1 MHTVQT
7 TDGPD
12 VNGALNKKGKY
23 GRDFDLDRYTASDSG
38 DAIRIDD
45 LAGTSEDMKNQLV
58 NVGVIPDEKERSG
71 TILFIDNSESHCSTK
86 TNDAEVMSTQAALK
100 KYDGLK
106 DYFWKAV
113 SPDKDKYTAKTY
125 LENADGYFIRV
136 KAGKKVT
143 EPLQTCMMIDR
154 DRSIQNVHNIII
166 VEKDAHLEII
176 TGCTSHKH
184 ASDSLHIGV
193 SEIFIEDGGSL
204 IFSMVHNWGDKT
216 GVRPRTVTIMGRDTT
231 FVNNYVILN
240 PVGSMQS
247 YPVAYLNG
255 EGASVKF
262 NSICLSH
269 PGTEIDTGGEAVLN
283 APNTHAEII
292 SRSITIGG
300 TMMAR
305 GKLVGN
311 AKGAKA
317 HLECR
322 SLVLS
327 DNGSTLAVPELE
339 ANVADVEMT
348 HEAAVGKI
356 ARDQVEYLM
365 ARGLTED
372 EAVGMIVRGFLEG
385 GIRGLPDEL
394 KKEIDAA
401 IEKSNLGS

>member
-1 MHTVQT
+1 MPTAA
-7 TDGPD
+7 DGKD
-12 VNGALNKKGKY
+12 VKKALDKKAKY
-23 GRDFDLDRYTASDSG
+23 GQDLDLSKYVLGSYEPQ
-38 DAIRIDD
+38 RIDD
-45 LAGTSEDMKNQLV
+45 LEKTDDEMRKRLAE
-58 NVGVIPDEKERSG
+58 VGVVSDEKDRSG
-71 TILFIDNSESHCSTK
+71 TILFIDNAESHISTK
-86 TNDAEVMSTQAALK
+86 TPDVEILSTKEALK

-106 DYFWKAV
+106 EYFWKAV
-113 SPDKDKYTAKTY
+113 PPDKDKYTAKSY
-125 LENADGYFIRV
+125 LEEADGYFIRV
-136 KAGKKVT
+136 KKGKKVT
-143 EPLQTCMMIDR
+143 KPVQSCMMIGKNKA
-154 DRSIQNVHNIII
+154 IQNVHNIIV
-166 VEKDAHLEII
+166 VEEGAHLEVI
-176 TGCTSHKH
+176 TGCTTQKH
-184 ASDSLHIGV
+184 AGESLHIGV
-193 SEIFIEDGGSL
+193 SEIFVKEGGSL
-204 IFSMVHNWGDKT
+204 QFSMIHNWGEKT
-216 GVRPRTVTIMGRDTT
+216 GVRPRTVAIMEKNST

-247 YPVAYLNG
+247 YPTAYLNG

-269 PGTEIDTGGEAVLN
+269 PGSEIDTGGEVVLN

-300 TMMAR
+300 RMMAR

-311 AKGAKA
+311 AAGAKA

-322 SLVLS
+322 SLVLT
-327 DNGSTLAVPELE
+327 DNGNTLAVPELE

-365 ARGLTED
+365 TRGLTED

-385 GIRGLPDEL
+385 GIKGLPEDL
-394 KKEIDAA
+394 KKDIDEA

>member
-1 MHTVQT
+1 MQT
-7 TDGPD
+7 TASSD
-12 VNGALNKKGKY
+12 VTKALDKKGKY
-23 GRDFDLDRYTASDSG
+23 GRDFDLDKYASTSPNDSKE
-38 DAIRIDD
+38 IKD
-45 LAGTSEDMKNQLV
+45 LTKTSADMKSQLV
-58 NVGVIPDEKERSG
+58 NVGVVPDEKERSG
-71 TILFIDNSESHCSTK
+71 TILFIDNAQSHCSTK
-86 TNDAEVMSTQAALK
+86 TKDAEVMSTKDALK
-100 KYDGLK
+100 KYNGLK
-106 DYFWKAV
+106 EYFWKAV
-113 SPDKDKYTAKTY
+113 DPTKDKYTAKTY
-125 LENADGYFIRV
+125 LEESDGYFIRV
-136 KAGKKVT
+136 KEGKKVT

-154 DRSIQNVHNIII
+154 DKSIQNVHNIII
-166 VEKDAHLEII
+166 VEKNAHLEII

-216 GVRPRTVTIMGRDTT
+216 GVRPRTVTIMGKDTT

-269 PGTEIDTGGEAVLN
+269 PGTEIDTGGEVVLN

-322 SLVLS
+322 SLVLT

-365 ARGLTED
+365 TRGLTED

-385 GIRGLPDEL
+385 GIKGLPDEL
-394 KKEIDAA
+394 KKEIDDA

>member
-1 MHTVQT
+1 MQT
-7 TDGPD
+7 TASSD
-12 VNGALNKKGKY
+12 VTKALDKKGKY
-23 GRDFDLDRYTASDSG
+23 GRDFDLDEYASTSSDDSKE
-38 DAIRIDD
+38 IKD
-45 LAGTSEDMKNQLV
+45 LTKTSADMKSQLV

-71 TILFIDNSESHCSTK
+71 TILFIDNAQSHCSTK
-86 TNDAEVMSTQAALK
+86 TKDAEVMSTKDALK

-106 DYFWKAV
+106 EYYWKAV
-113 SPDKDKYTAKTY
+113 DPTKDKYTAKTY
-125 LENADGYFIRV
+125 LEESDGYFIRV
-136 KAGKKVT
+136 KEGKKVT

-154 DRSIQNVHNIII
+154 DKSIQNVHNIII
-166 VEKDAHLEII
+166 VEKNAHLEII

-216 GVRPRTVTIMGRDTT
+216 GVRPRTVTIMGKDTT

-269 PGTEIDTGGEAVLN
+269 PGTEIDTGGEVVLN

-322 SLVLS
+322 SLVLT

-339 ANVADVEMT
+339 ANVSDVEMT

-365 ARGLTED
+365 TRGLTED

-385 GIRGLPDEL
+385 GINGLPDEL
-394 KKEIDAA
+394 KKEIDDA

>member
-1 MHTVQT
+1 MQT
-7 TDGPD
+7 TASSD
-12 VNGALNKKGKY
+12 VTKALDKKGKY
-23 GRDFDLDRYTASDSG
+23 GRDFDLDQYASTSSDDSKV
-38 DAIRIDD
+38 IED
-45 LAGTSEDMKNQLV
+45 LTKTSADMKSQLV

-71 TILFIDNSESHCSTK
+71 TILFIDNAQSHCSTK
-86 TNDAEVMSTQAALK
+86 TKDAEVMSTKDALK

-106 DYFWKAV
+106 KYYWKAV
-113 SPDKDKYTAKTY
+113 DPTKDKYTAKTY
-125 LENADGYFIRV
+125 LEESDGYFIRV

-154 DRSIQNVHNIII
+154 DKSIQNVHNIIV
-166 VEKDAHLEII
+166 VEKNAHLEII

-216 GVRPRTVTIMGRDTT
+216 GVRPRTVTIMGKDTT

-269 PGTEIDTGGEAVLN
+269 PGTEIDTGGEVVLN

-322 SLVLS
+322 SLVLT

-339 ANVADVEMT
+339 ANVSDVEMT

-365 ARGLTED
+365 TRGLTED

-385 GIRGLPDEL
+385 GIKGLPDEL
-394 KKEIDAA
+394 KKEIDDA

>member
-1 MHTVQT
+1 MQT
-7 TDGPD
+7 TASSD
-12 VNGALNKKGKY
+12 VTKALDKKGKY
-23 GRDFDLDRYTASDSG
+23 GRDFDLDKYASTSSNDSKE
-38 DAIRIDD
+38 IKD
-45 LAGTSEDMKNQLV
+45 LTKTSADMKSQLV
-58 NVGVIPDEKERSG
+58 NVGVVPDEKERSG
-71 TILFIDNSESHCSTK
+71 TILFIDNAQSHCSTK
-86 TNDAEVMSTQAALK
+86 TKDAEVMSTKDALK
-100 KYDGLK
+100 KYNGLK
-106 DYFWKAV
+106 EYFWKAV
-113 SPDKDKYTAKTY
+113 DPTKDKYTAKTY
-125 LENADGYFIRV
+125 LEESDGYFIRV
-136 KAGKKVT
+136 KEGKKVT

-154 DRSIQNVHNIII
+154 DKSIQNVHNIII
-166 VEKDAHLEII
+166 VEKNAHLEII

-216 GVRPRTVTIMGRDTT
+216 GVRPRTVTIMGKDTT

-269 PGTEIDTGGEAVLN
+269 PGTEIDTGGEVVLN

-322 SLVLS
+322 SLVLT

-365 ARGLTED
+365 TRGLTED

-385 GIRGLPDEL
+385 GIKGLPDEL
-394 KKEIDAA
+394 KKEIDDA

>member
-1 MHTVQT
+1 MQT
-7 TDGPD
+7 TASSD
-12 VNGALNKKGKY
+12 VTKALNKKGKY
-23 GRDFDLDRYTASDSG
+23 GRDFDLDQYASTSSDDSKE
-38 DAIRIDD
+38 IED
-45 LAGTSEDMKNQLV
+45 LTKTSADMKSQLV

-71 TILFIDNSESHCSTK
+71 TILFIDNAQSHCSTK
-86 TNDAEVMSTQAALK
+86 TKDAEVMSTKDALK

-106 DYFWKAV
+106 EYYWKAV
-113 SPDKDKYTAKTY
+113 DPTKDKYTAKTC
-125 LENADGYFIRV
+125 LEESDGYFIRV

-154 DRSIQNVHNIII
+154 DKSIQNVHNIIV
-166 VEKDAHLEII
+166 VEKNAHLEII

-216 GVRPRTVTIMGRDTT
+216 GVRPRTVIIMGKDTT

-269 PGTEIDTGGEAVLN
+269 PGTEIDTGGEVVLN

-305 GKLVGN
+305 GKLIGN

-322 SLVLS
+322 SLVLT

-339 ANVADVEMT
+339 ANVSDVEMT

-365 ARGLTED
+365 TRGLTED

-385 GIRGLPDEL
+385 GIKGLPDEL
-394 KKEIDAA
+394 KKEIDDA

>member
-1 MHTVQT
+1 MQT
-7 TDGPD
+7 TNGSD
-12 VNGALNKKGKY
+12 VTKALDKKGKY
-23 GRDFDLDRYTASDSG
+23 GQDFDLNRYKSTDKNDVRAV
-38 DAIRIDD
+38 DD
-45 LAGTSEDMKNQLV
+45 LNKTSDDMKSQLI
-58 NVGVIPDEKERSG
+58 NVGIMPNENERSG
-71 TILFIDNSESHCSTK
+71 TILFINNGQSHCSSKTK
-86 TNDAEVMSTQAALK
+86 DAEVMSTKDALK
-100 KYDGLK
+100 KFDGLK
-106 DYFWKAV
+106 DYYWKAV
-113 SPDKDKYTAKTY
+113 DPMKDKYTAKTY
-125 LENADGYFIRV
+125 LEESDGYFIRV

-154 DRSIQNVHNIII
+154 DKSIQNVHNIII
-166 VEKDAHLEII
+166 VEKNAHLEII

-216 GVRPRTVTIMGRDTT
+216 GVRPRTVTIMGKDTK

-269 PGTEIDTGGEAVLN
+269 PGSEIDTGGEVVLN

-300 TMMAR
+300 KMMAR

-322 SLVLS
+322 SLVLT
-327 DNGSTLAVPELE
+327 DNGNTLAVPELE

-365 ARGLTED
+365 TRGLSED

-385 GIRGLPDEL
+385 GIKGLPEEL
-394 KKEIDAA
+394 KKEIDDA